1 VDGQPGE
8 GLACATTILPRRA
21 THRRRVTLGRDM
33 KFHFTDF
40 DPGGFKHPAK
50 AKNTGELELIAKN
63 GGHRFDF
70 DGSREKIG
78 GSLAG
83 WAIQSEDAVTS
94 DARNGCRVTMAYR
107 AKPEITPKQ
116 FVLVGTSKAEFD
128 AALSELAQQ
137 IAAGEATQA
146 KIADGAWWFT
156 GGAFKC
162 LGFTESFSVSE
173 TTYHG
178 GWTPHPQSHKNDIL
192 RIDKKGISLS
202 GFKTIFTIPWEQ
214 VTDISVDGPENASK
228 RVTAGRVA
236 MLGVFALAAKKK
248 TKSTVILVDTLSGD
262 QAVFETAKALPHEIG
277 PKLTPLANQA
287 RRYAA
292 SRQAPAGG
300 SSPAVAPGS
309 AVPVSAP
316 NPATTVS
323 VADELAKLADLH
335 TKGILSDEEFAAQKS
350 KLLSS

>member
-1 VDGQPGE
+1 M
-8 GLACATTILPRRA
+8 
-21 THRRRVTLGRDM
+21 GRDM
-33 KFHFTDF
+33 KFRFADF
-40 DPGGFKHPAK
+40 DPGGFKHPPK

-83 WAIQSEDAVTS
+83 WVIQSEDAVTS
-94 DARNGCRVTMAYR
+94 DARNGCRVTMTFR
-107 AKPEITPKQ
+107 AKPEVPPKH
-116 FVLVGTSKAEFD
+116 FILVGTSKAEFD
-128 AALSELAQQ
+128 AALGELDQQ

-146 KIADGAWWFT
+146 KIAGGAWWLT

-192 RIDKKGISLS
+192 RIDKTGISLR

-214 VTDISVDGPENASK
+214 VTDISVDGPENASE

-236 MLGVFALAAKKK
+236 MMGVFALAAKKK
-248 TKSTVILVDTLSGD
+248 TKSAVILIDTLSGD
-262 QAVFETAKALPHEIG
+262 QAVFETAKVLPHEIG

-287 RRYAA
+287 RRYAT
-292 SRQAPAGG
+292 SRQAPVGG
-300 SSPAVAPGS
+300 ASPSVAPG
-309 AVPVSAP
+309 AAAPVGAP
-316 NPATTVS
+316 NPAAPVS
-323 VADELAKLADLH
+323 VADEIAKLADLH
-335 TKGILSDEEFAAQKS
+335 EKGILSDEEFAAQKS